1 MSIDL
6 ISASLSLL
14 SPFLSDKAG
23 SRPLIR
29 PRLSLFS
36 DLYQSVRPSFATI
49 HKEVNIKL
57 SAAAAFAEDFNWG
70 SGKFM
75 RCSSSSSSSYPSHLV
90 GKRNRFLAETPKL
103 GPAKSRNFGRNRN
116 SLFRPK
122 YLISAQK
129 KAVLAV
135 YTLY

>member
-36 DLYQSVRPSFATI
+36 TSISPSVLRHNSQRSQYQTI
-49 HKEVNIKL
+49 GCCCFRRGFQLGLRKIYALQLFFFFLL
-57 SAAAAFAEDFNWG
+57 SLSLSGQTKQIFGPKHRNQALRKAEI
-70 SGKFM
+70 S
-75 RCSSSSSSSYPSHLV
+75 
-90 GKRNRFLAETPKL
+90 AETEIACFGQNTLFQPK
-103 GPAKSRNFGRNRN
+103 
-116 SLFRPK
+116 
-122 YLISAQK
+122 K